1 MKSMIT
7 IPLMLLL
14 HLSLYAQEMAK
25 EPEGEDAEP
34 FYRHSLGLTIGH
46 EHAFSGRTESGKK
59 QVAILPFWGI
69 DYNFSFSEK
78 WKIGL
83 HTDFIIE
90 TFYVEKNLNKE
101 EEEVQER
108 SKPFAPA
115 LMGIYKPSKHWS
127 FGLGMGA
134 EFAKEENYALT
145 RAAIEYG
152 VEMRN
157 GWEMFGS
164 FQYDF
169 RWSAYDTWTLGLG
182 VAKGFGR
189 K

>member
-1 MKSMIT
+1 MKRMIT
-7 IPLMLLL
+7 FLMMLML
-14 HLSLYAQEMAK
+14 HLSMQAQEMEAEK
-25 EPEGEDAEP
+25 EKEP

-46 EHAFSGRTESGKK
+46 EHAFSGRTETGKK
-59 QVAILPFWGI
+59 EVAILPFWGL
-69 DYNFSFSEK
+69 DYNFAFSEK

-90 TFYVEKNLNKE
+90 TFYVEKNLSGGEDE
-101 EEEVQER
+101 EIAER

-115 LMGIYKPSKHWS
+115 LMGIYKPTKHWS

-134 EFAKEENYALT
+134 EFAKEENFALT
-145 RAAIEYG
+145 RAAVEYG

-169 RWSAYDTWTLGLG
+169 RWSAYDTWTIGLG

-189 K
+189 R